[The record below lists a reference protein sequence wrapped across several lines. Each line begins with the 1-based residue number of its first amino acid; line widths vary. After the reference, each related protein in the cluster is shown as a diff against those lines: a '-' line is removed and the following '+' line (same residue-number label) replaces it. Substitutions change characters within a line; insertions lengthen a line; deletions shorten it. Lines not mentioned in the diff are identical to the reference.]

1 MNKDGSGGYSI
12 MSTERITQLT
22 WIGIIIVNTGIW
34 YSIFTNGLLTTLLWL
49 VIISC
54 IGGIVIKIKENKYI

>member
-1 MNKDGSGGYSI
+1 
-12 MSTERITQLT
+12 MSTDKLKQMV
-22 WIGIIIVNTGIW
+22 WIGIIIVNIGIW
-34 YSIFTNGLLTTLLWL
+34 YSIITNGLLTTLLWL

>member
-1 MNKDGSGGYSI
+1 MEVVGI
-12 MSTERITQLT
+12 VMSTDRLTQLT

-54 IGGIVIKIKENKYI
+54 IGGIVMKIKENKYI

>member
-1 MNKDGSGGYSI
+1 MEVVGI
-12 MSTERITQLT
+12 VMSTDRLKQMVY
-22 WIGIIIVNTGIW
+22 IGIIIVNIGIW
-34 YSIFTNGLLTTLLWL
+34 YSVITNGLLTTLLWL

>member
-1 MNKDGSGGYSI
+1 MNKDGSGGCK

>member
-1 MNKDGSGGYSI
+1 MEVVGI
-12 MSTERITQLT
+12 VMSTEKMKQMVWVGL
-22 WIGIIIVNTGIW
+22 IVVTIGIW

-49 VIISC
+49 CIISC